1 MLSVGLLVQTTI
13 GLLDVIDAIVFLS
26 KEAIIETGI
35 SFVVALGKGKAQCL
49 FLYWEINDDI

>member
-13 GLLDVIDAIVFLS
+13 GLLDVIDAIVFLG
-26 KEAIIETGI
+26 KETITETGT

-49 FLYWEINDDI
+49 FLYWETHDDI